1 MNSNDN
7 LGNKGA
13 NMAFWEEIS
22 KGIFRI
28 RDDKG
33 THTVTKVLGGQKLLD
48 QTKDVVRTID
58 DRKKIRIYDAETGK
72 RLK

>member
-1 MNSNDN
+1 
-7 LGNKGA
+7 
-13 NMAFWEEIS
+13 MAFWEQIS
-22 KGIFRI
+22 KGIFKI

-58 DRKKIRIYDAETGK
+58 DRKRIRIYNAETGK